1 MTRDALESF
10 ERQLTAREREIVAG
24 LDSPFHIQAFLD
36 GIPYNT
42 DPIYLCPLNVLHERR
57 AHCFDGALFAAA
69 ALRRLGYPP
78 LVVELVAVRD
88 DVHMLALYKRWG
100 CWGAVAKS
108 NVVGLRFRE
117 PVYRTLREL
126 VMSYF
131 EQYYNLDRERTLR
144 GYRRPFNLKRLDR
157 LDWMTSNEH
166 LEDIANRLED
176 VRCIAVLTP
185 AMIEALSP
193 MDERSYQAGL
203 LGSDEKGLYKP
214 GSKS

>member
-1 MTRDALESF
+1 MNPVDAF
-10 ERQLTAREREIVAG
+10 EQHLSTQEREIVAG
-24 LDSPFHIQAFLD
+24 LDSPLHIQAFLD

-42 DPIYLCPLNVLHERR
+42 DPIYLCPPRVLRERR

-69 ALRRLGYPP
+69 ALRRLGHPP

-144 GYRRPFNLKRLDR
+144 GYRRPVNLKRFDR
-157 LDWMTSNEH
+157 LNWMSSDEH
-166 LEDIANRLED
+166 LETIANRLED
-176 VRCIAVLTP
+176 VRCVPVVSAE
-185 AMIEALSP
+185 MIEALSL

-203 LGSDEKGLYKP
+203 QGSDEKGLYKP
-214 GSKS
+214 GREK